1 MFTAVASLFVADAAM
16 RTQSDYAGL
25 YLVHQMEMGGALE
38 LSSSGHFRYELDYG
52 AVSESA
58 EGDWLIDEAAVRL
71 TSDPMPREPDFV
83 LIRDNPAPAG
93 ELYVAVEN
101 DGDNW
106 SGLTVLVTA
115 EGHEK
120 PLLLYANEDGR
131 VSVPG
136 ARRAA
141 SVKMLLPVDETGG
154 EPVEPVKLSADRGHR
169 LLFKLEPNAVGKAPL
184 RDERLVIEGS
194 SLILYRYDS
203 KIIFQRLR
211 ETRSP
216 RKLH

>member
-1 MFTAVASLFVADAAM
+1 MMLAAVASLLVADAAM
-16 RTQSDYAGL
+16 RAQSDYAGL
-25 YLVHQMEMGGALE
+25 YVAHQMEMAGALE
-38 LSSSGHFRYELDYG
+38 LTRSGHFRYQLDYG

-58 EGDWLIDEAAVRL
+58 EGDWLVDGTAVRL

-101 DGDNW
+101 DGDSW
-106 SGLTVLVTA
+106 SPLTVLVTA
-115 EGHEK
+115 EGYED

-131 VSVPG
+131 VLVPG
-136 ARRAA
+136 ARRAI
-141 SVKMLLPVDETGG
+141 SVKMLLPVYETGG
-154 EPVEPVKLSADRGHR
+154 EPVKLSADRGHR
-169 LLFKLEPNAVGKAPL
+169 LLLKLEANDVGKAQL
-184 RDERLVIEGS
+184 RGERLAIEGS

-203 KIIFQRLR
+203 KIIFQRVR

-216 RKLH
+216 PKLH